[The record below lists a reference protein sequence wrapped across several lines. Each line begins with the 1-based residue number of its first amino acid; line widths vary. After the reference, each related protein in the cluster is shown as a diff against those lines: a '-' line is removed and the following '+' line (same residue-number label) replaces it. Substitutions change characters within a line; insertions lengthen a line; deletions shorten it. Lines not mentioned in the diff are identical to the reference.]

1 MAAITLVAFSP
12 ILCDESWL
20 MADFPVPGFLA
31 RARPLNPSYAFI
43 GKTLADRKCDL
54 EYQLSIHPG
63 PHSGP
68 REALERVR
76 IFTLTAI
83 L

>member
-12 ILCDESWL
+12 MLCDESWL
-20 MADFPVPGFLA
+20 MVDFAVESYLAGF
-31 RARPLNPSYAFI
+31 RPLNPSYAAI

-54 EYQLSIHPG
+54 EYELSIHPG

-76 IFTLTAI
+76 IFTLTVI